1 MKSLHP
7 LRVDG
12 PAIEETPLSLGM
24 APEMVKQLL
33 LAVVGSALLAT
44 VFVGA
49 ASFFAGRHVA
59 VSNAPAPI
67 PQALPPAAPT
77 STPPTCRD
85 MAADIAPIERMAAE
99 GKTALVADLARHY
112 LEDQGPLPLC
122 PSSKQGLSSLSYH
135 ASIQA
140 ILSVPATD
148 GGHEAYE
155 RWMTAEAAAAADDL
169 PAEHRM
175 STQSILSVAYGL
187 GQWELARGA
196 FIQMWRQGAIVPTDG
211 QQITRYVA
219 ILRNWGNVLLR
230 QGAGSQARAE
240 QMLATA
246 QTIADVAGLPIGEPC
261 ADLEASGIAHCRSIP
276 PDYGDLVLA
285 TLMPG
290 GEDDELSPPV
300 ER

>member
-1 MKSLHP
+1 MKTLRP
-7 LRVDG
+7 LRVG
-12 PAIEETPLSLGM
+12 VPSIEETPLSLGI
-24 APEMVKQLL
+24 APEMVKKLVL
-33 LAVVGSALLAT
+33 TIAASAFVAT
-44 VFVGA
+44 AFVGT

-59 VSNAPAPI
+59 QANDPAPI

-77 STPPTCRD
+77 PTPPTCRD
-85 MAADIAPIERMAAE
+85 MAAEIAPIERMVAE

-112 LEDQGPLPLC
+112 VEDPGPLPLC
-122 PSSKQGLSSLSYH
+122 PSSKQELSSLSYH

-169 PAEHRM
+169 PSEHRM
-175 STQSILSVAYGL
+175 SAQSILSVAYGL

-196 FIQMWRQGAIVPTDG
+196 FVQMWRTGQIVPEDG

-219 ILRNWGNVLLR
+219 ILRNWGNVLLH

-261 ADLEASGIAHCRSIP
+261 ADLEAAGVAHCRSIP

-285 TLMPG
+285 TLMPA
-290 GEDDELSPPV
+290 GEDDGIPSV

>member
-12 PAIEETPLSLGM
+12 PAVSEAPLRLGI
-24 APEMVKQLL
+24 APEEVKKLL
-33 LAVVGSALLAT
+33 LTVVASATLAT
-44 VFVGA
+44 MAVGA
-49 ASFFAGRHVA
+49 ASFFAGRHVVA
-59 VSNAPAPI
+59 VNAPAPI
-67 PQALPPAAPT
+67 LQALPPSAHTP
-77 STPPTCRD
+77 TPPTCRD
-85 MAADIAPIERMAAE
+85 MAAEIAPIERMALT
-99 GKTALVADLARHY
+99 GKTALVADLARQY
-112 LEDQGPLPLC
+112 LEDPGPLPLC
-122 PSSKQGLSSLSYH
+122 PSSKQALSSLSYH

-155 RWMTAEAAAAADDL
+155 RWMTAEAVAAADDL
-169 PAEHRM
+169 PAERRM

-211 QQITRYVA
+211 EQITRYVA
-219 ILRNWGNVLLR
+219 ILRNWGNLLLH

-261 ADLEASGIAHCRSIP
+261 ADLEASGVAHCRSIP

-285 TLMPG
+285 TLMPA
-290 GEDDELSPPV
+290 GEDDGLSPPV